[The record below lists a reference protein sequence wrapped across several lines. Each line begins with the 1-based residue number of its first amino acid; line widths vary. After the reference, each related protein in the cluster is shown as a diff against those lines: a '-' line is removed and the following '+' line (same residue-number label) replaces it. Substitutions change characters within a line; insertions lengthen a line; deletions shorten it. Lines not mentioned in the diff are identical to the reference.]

1 MNITPLNSYIS
12 PIGTHGGLKGGFV
25 EEQSEK
31 SGVPTFLDVFTQ
43 IYTEAVQSGQTVDSD
58 RIRMMLGD
66 ADDLEQ
72 IQLNLQKAELATELF
87 VNIRNAVLDSYNEIV
102 RMQI

>member
-1 MNITPLNSYIS
+1 MNITPITSYIP
-12 PIGTHGGLKGGFV
+12 PIGTTTPAPSSVNPPKTS
-25 EEQSEK
+25 QPS
-31 SGVPTFLDVFTQ
+31 FLDVFTR
-43 IYTEAVQSGQTVDSD
+43 IFGDAVDANKIVSED

-72 IQLNLQKAELATELF
+72 IQLNLQKAELATELL
-87 VNIRNAVLDSYNEIV
+87 VNVRNTVLDSYNEII